1 MEAKGNIPFS
11 AHTHK
16 NINTGLASGDL
27 WNESGIGT
35 IAFDYELYTATPTD
49 TDIRPYNIRFLPLIA
64 F

>member
-1 MEAKGNIPFS
+1 MDAKGNIPFS

-16 NINTGLASGDL
+16 NIDTGLASGDL

-35 IAFDYELYTATPTD
+35 IAFDYNLSTATPTD
-49 TDIRPYNIRFLPLIA
+49 TDIRPYNIRLLPLIA